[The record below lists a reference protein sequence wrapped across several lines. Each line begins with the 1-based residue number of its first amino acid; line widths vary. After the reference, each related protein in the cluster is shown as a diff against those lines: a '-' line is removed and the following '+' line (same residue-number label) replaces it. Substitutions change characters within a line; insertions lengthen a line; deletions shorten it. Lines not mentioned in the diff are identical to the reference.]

1 MVSLSNTCRGDCVA
15 HHVFSSMYGSYS
27 VRFLLAPSDAF
38 SSESSQHSIFKN
50 NLPNLQLDHNYL
62 CRGFFNT
69 SVPGLADA

>member
-1 MVSLSNTCRGDCVA
+1 
-15 HHVFSSMYGSYS
+15 MYGSYS